1 VVKAP
6 IERKWMILLG
16 VLSIL
21 VLLGAYSWLSHAQHV
36 KNPTDTTIPG
46 WGQLWDGVVT
56 MCSVDERSGERWLLV
71 DAKATATRLFVGLGI
86 SVLGAVLIGVHM
98 GALGVLDGLLVPG
111 LSFLA
116 KVVPTAAMAV
126 FFVLVGTELKMFASM
141 IVFGV
146 LPALSLTIYLAVKQ
160 VPDELVHKAYT
171 LGASHMEV
179 VWVVIFPTTLPRVID
194 AIRLSIGPAMVY
206 LLAAELLV
214 SDVGFGYRIRLLSR
228 RLDME
233 VVYPYL
239 ALLAFFGLF
248 MDYSLRWAQRR
259 LCPWFQGGEG

>member
-1 VVKAP
+1 
-6 IERKWMILLG
+6 MILLG
-16 VLSIL
+16 ILSIL
-21 VLLGAYSWLSHAQHV
+21 LLLAGYTWLSHAQHV

-46 WGQLWDGVVT
+46 WSQLWEGVVT
-56 MCSVDERSGERWLLV
+56 MCSVDERSGERWLVV

-86 SVLGAVLIGVHM
+86 SVLGAVLIGLYM
-98 GALGVLDGLLVPG
+98 GAFGVLDGLLVVP
-111 LSFLA
+111 LSFFA
-116 KVVPTAAMAV
+116 KIVPTAAMAV

-146 LPALSLTIYLAVKQ
+146 LPALSLSIYLTVKQ
-160 VPDELVHKAYT
+160 VPEELVHKSYT

-179 VWVVIFPTTLPRVID
+179 VWGVIFPTILPKVID
-194 AIRLSIGPAMVY
+194 AIRLAIGPAMVY

-228 RLDME
+228 RLDMD

-248 MDYSLRWAQRR
+248 MDYVLRRAQRK
-259 LCPWFQGGEG
+259 LCPWFEGGEGG